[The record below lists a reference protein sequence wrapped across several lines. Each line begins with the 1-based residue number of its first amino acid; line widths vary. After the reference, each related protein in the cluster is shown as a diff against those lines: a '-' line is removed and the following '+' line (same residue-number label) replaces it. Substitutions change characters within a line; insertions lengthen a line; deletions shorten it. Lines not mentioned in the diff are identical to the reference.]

1 MSPMFSENVK
11 LPYSHIPSFYPQDSI
26 FLNYIESFEKLKG
39 FYELDYHDLNKLS
52 ESLGDYSL
60 PVNEREGLYK
70 AIAPYNLEFNS
81 SEKVKANLEALLSDD
96 CYTICTGQQCGTL
109 TGPLYAIYKAM
120 TAVLLADLL
129 NQKGTA
135 RFVPVFWAAS
145 EDHDFAEVHHVNFL
159 NPYGDVERLSL
170 DIEGNGRSI
179 QDIDLGDGLS
189 NLFDELKTKWPKT
202 DFTDQ
207 VFSLF
212 QKGEEK
218 LSNSFVHLM
227 SSLFKDYGLI
237 IVEPYLLRKLSTPI
251 NQIAFEKDIDIH
263 KELQRT
269 TDSLSTMGHTPA
281 LHWDKGMNLF
291 YYHNQARVK
300 LYKEDGEDRFTSKN
314 RDFSISMDEL
324 KDQIVHS
331 PKLFSHNVVLRPIIQ
346 DTLFPNAVTVG
357 GPGEISYFAQL
368 KGVYKLFQR
377 KMPMI
382 YPRVSLTLFEK
393 KFQKIQKRFHF
404 SIEEIINHDLEAKS
418 QAMVDDFE
426 KDQFV
431 MDFAHTMKRELERL
445 TEEVEKKGKTIA
457 ETLKP
462 SIRKIDF
469 EVDKIKDKYLK
480 KVEETLGIS
489 KNQVERLKNGI
500 IPQLKPQ
507 ERVFNYFYF
516 MNFHGPS
523 LLSEIMKQVDITD
536 FSHQVLFYE

>member
-1 MSPMFSENVK
+1 MFSQNVK
-11 LPYSHIPSFYPQDSI
+11 IPYSHIPSFYPQDSI
-26 FLNYIESFEKLKG
+26 FLNYLESFEQLKG

-60 PVNEREGLYK
+60 PANEREGLYQ
-70 AIAPYNLEFNS
+70 AIAPYNLKFNS
-81 SEKVKANLEALLSDD
+81 SQRVKANLEALLEDN
-96 CYTICTGQQCGTL
+96 CYTVCTGQQCGTL
-109 TGPLYAIYKAM
+109 TGPLYTLYKAM
-120 TAVLLADLL
+120 TAILLADLL

-145 EDHDFAEVHHVNFL
+145 EDHDFAEVNHVNFL
-159 NPYGDVERLSL
+159 NQYGDVEHLFL

-179 QDIDLGDGLS
+179 LDIDLGNGLS
-189 NLFDELKTKWPKT
+189 QLFNDLKAKWPKT

-207 VFSLF
+207 VFSLL
-212 QKGEEK
+212 QGGEGK
-218 LSNSFVHLM
+218 LSDSFVHLM
-227 SSLFKDYGLI
+227 SSLFKDYVLV
-237 IVEPYLLRKLSTPI
+237 IVEPYLLRELSIPI

-263 KELQRT
+263 KELQQT
-269 TDSLSTMGHTPA
+269 TDNLSKIGYTPA
-281 LHWDKGMNLF
+281 LYWDEGMNLF

-300 LYKEDGEDRFTSKN
+300 LYKENGDRFTSKN
-314 RDFSISMDEL
+314 KDFSISVDEL
-324 KDQIVHS
+324 RDQIVRS
-331 PKLFSHNVVLRPIIQ
+331 PELFSHNVILRPIIQ

-357 GPGEISYFAQL
+357 GPGEISYFGQL

-404 SIEEIINHDLEAKS
+404 SIEEIIDHDLEAKS

-431 MDFAHTMKRELERL
+431 TDFADTMKKELERL
-445 TEEVEKKGKTIA
+445 TEEAEKKGKAVIDS
-457 ETLKP
+457 LKP

-500 IPQLKPQ
+500 TPQLKPQ
-507 ERVFNYFYF
+507 ERIFNYFYF

-523 LLSEIMKQVDITD
+523 LLPEIMKQVDITD
-536 FSHQVLFYE
+536 FTHQVLFYE